1 MQVAD
6 RELVVLLDQGL
17 HARPAARFVETAA
30 KFKSNITV
38 TCGARSA
45 SAKSILGV
53 LGLGAR
59 KGSTIRIHAEGPDAE
74 AAVEALSILVCKTHV
89 D

>member
-6 RELVVLLDQGL
+6 RELVVLLNQGL
-17 HARPAARFVETAA
+17 HARPAARFVEAA
-30 KFKSNITV
+30 AQFASKITV

-59 KGSTIRIHAEGPDAE
+59 KGSTIRIQAEGADAE
-74 AAVEALSILVCKTHV
+74 AAVETLSALVCQT
-89 D
+89 DLD